1 VAGRRPKGTRRLLR
15 LLISLAIAV
24 KALIRGDEWLSGG
37 EQGYSSEGFEVVNG
51 DPCVEEVGS

>member
-24 KALIRGDEWLSGG
+24 KALIRGGMTVWVG
-37 EQGYSSEGFEVVNG
+37 EQGYSSEGFEVVDG
-51 DPCVEEVGS
+51 DSCVEKVGS